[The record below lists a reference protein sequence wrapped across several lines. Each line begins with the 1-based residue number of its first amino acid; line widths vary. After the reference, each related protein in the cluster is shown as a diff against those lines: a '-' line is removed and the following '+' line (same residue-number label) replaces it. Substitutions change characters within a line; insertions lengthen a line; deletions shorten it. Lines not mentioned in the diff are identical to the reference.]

1 MSDLVLELLLI
12 LLLATAIGWFL
23 GRYLCKSGEY
33 EERAQ
38 KDQLNKQLITLQND
52 LRHREQALED
62 SRNQLN
68 HHSNLTAELTQD
80 KEGLNAQLESLHQER
95 DNLLV
100 TLQELESCHTRLHT
114 LTEEFELH
122 RQQSLQRQAERDDL
136 AGQLGTVQETLKHT
150 NQQLEQAH
158 QHHQEQLTELN
169 QIKAENAYQKQTIS
183 ILETDLKQTQTTLK
197 HTSEQLAQTR
207 QHSQT
212 QQIELDKLKLEHS
225 HQAQMLT
232 VLEKDRADLQQIR
245 LQHESAKLHIN
256 GLEYEKQLQ
265 QGRFATLQQEHEQL
279 KQQCQSLR
287 QDTLAFNDRL
297 NVAMKERDN
306 LGHEAERLRI
316 EKQDYIGRLRAISNV
331 VEAISE
337 MHVAPVLIEQWQ
349 PENESPQ

>member
-38 KDQLNKQLITLQND
+38 KEQRNKQLITLQND

-62 SRNQLN
+62 ARHQLN
-68 HHSNLTAELTQD
+68 HHSNMTAELTQD
-80 KEGLNAQLESLHQER
+80 KAGLNAQLESLHQER

-100 TLQELESCHTRLHT
+100 TLQELEICHTRLKV
-114 LTEEFELH
+114 LTEEFNLQH
-122 RQQSLQRQAERDDL
+122 QQTLQRQAERDDL

-150 NQQLEQAH
+150 
-158 QHHQEQLTELN
+158 
-169 QIKAENAYQKQTIS
+169 
-183 ILETDLKQTQTTLK
+183 
-197 HTSEQLAQTR
+197 SEQLAQTR
-207 QHSQT
+207 QQNQA
-212 QQIELDKLKLEHS
+212 QQAELNKFKLEHS

-232 VLEKDRADLQQIR
+232 VVEKDRAELQQIR
-245 LQHESAKLHIN
+245 LQHEAAKLHIN
-256 GLEYEKQLQ
+256 GLEYEKKLE
-265 QGRFATLQQEHEQL
+265 QGRFATLQQEHDQL

-349 PENESPQ
+349 PDNETHN